1 MNNAAIER
9 HLRMGA
15 DSQTRNNA
23 EDVERC
29 EKGLPPQ
36 AEGLCLD
43 APGSMLLHPPPGSYT
58 FLILKLHNQ
67 ASRSL
72 SDFKRNTQKSQ

>member
-1 MNNAAIER
+1 MQLLKGTYGWELTHRHAIMQKMWNAVR
-9 HLRMGA
+9 KGCLPKLR
-15 DSQTRNNA
+15 
-23 EDVERC
+23 
-29 EKGLPPQ
+29 
-36 AEGLCLD
+36 GLCLD

-72 SDFKRNTQKSQ
+72 SDFRRNTQKSQ